1 MKKHI
6 LTLFTVLL
14 IASSCKKQQ
23 DPFLIEKQNVGL
35 LTDSTQVK
43 DLKLV
48 FPNDSIVKKVKGD
61 EFIEVQNDI
70 QIFSKD
76 GNELLTLTPSEALD
90 STATISTVQ
99 ILSPKYRTAKDISK
113 LSTFKDIADN
123 YKISKISNL
132 INSIVISVNELN
144 ASFTIDKKEL
154 PSSLRYD
161 MNITIEKSQIPDEAK
176 IKYFFIHWN

>member
-6 LTLFTVLL
+6 LTFFTVLL

-61 EFIEVQNDI
+61 EFIDTRNDI

-76 GNELLTLTPSEALD
+76 GTELLSLTPSEALD
-90 STATISTVQ
+90 STATISSIQ
-99 ILSPKYRTAKDISK
+99 IISSKYKTSKGISK
-113 LSTFKDIADN
+113 SSTFKDIANN
-123 YKISKISNL
+123 YKISKINNL
-132 INSIVISVNELN
+132 INSIVISINEIN

-154 PSSLRYD
+154 PSNLRYD
-161 MNITIEKSQIPDEAK
+161 MNLTIEKSQIPDDAK